1 MSKAKTQTKNR
12 SRLVRVTLATL
23 LAVSVIAAPMAHAQG
38 GGLRNLFGGGGGG
51 GLGGGGAGG
60 GMGGGAMNLAMLIGL
75 FSMFGG
81 QNQNQLTQP
90 QSNLVEAQGERDKAA
105 REKLQ
110 KLDERMKALEAKL

>member
-1 MSKAKTQTKNR
+1 MSKAKRQTKNR

-60 GMGGGAMNLAMLIGL
+60 MGGGAMNLAMLIGL

-81 QNQNQLTQP
+81 QNQNQLNQP

>member
-1 MSKAKTQTKNR
+1 MSIAQTQKRNR
-12 SRLVRVTLATL
+12 SGRVRVMLATL
-23 LAVSVIAAPMAHAQG
+23 LAVSLIAAPAAHAQG
-38 GGLRNLFGGGGGG
+38 GGLRNLFGGGG

-81 QNQNQLTQP
+81 QNQNQLNQP
-90 QSNLVEAQGERDKAA
+90 QSNLVQEQGERDKAA

-110 KLDERMKALEAKL
+110 KLDERIKALESKA

>member
-1 MSKAKTQTKNR
+1 MTIGQTR
-12 SRLVRVTLATL
+12 SGKGLTIVRATLAMIIAVSL
-23 LAVSVIAAPMAHAQG
+23 LAAPAAHAQG
-38 GGLRNLFGGGGGG
+38 RGLGNLFGGGGGG
-51 GLGGGGAGG
+51 MGGGGAG